1 MLQRARGYF
10 VRFTA
15 KYTPLDN
22 PAKLQEQKSRFQSH
36 FISFVE
42 RTRTQVRHDAC
53 FLHFFLFYFWLSGIR
68 PVLKSLADVI

>member
-15 KYTPLDN
+15 KYNPLDN

-42 RTRTQVRHDAC
+42 RTRAQVRHDAC
-53 FLHFFLFYFWLSGIR
+53 F
-68 PVLKSLADVI
+68 